1 MATWEY
7 EQVEGWER
15 ILHTNNLG
23 PSSLAICMVPKLLET
38 VRKQI
43 AVPRLVIVASD
54 VHYWTTMEM
63 DVIAPRAS
71 SRSCQTKTIAQ
82 KKL

>member
-1 MATWEY
+1 
-7 EQVEGWER
+7 
-15 ILHTNNLG
+15 
-23 PSSLAICMVPKLLET
+23 MVPKLLET

-63 DVIAPRAS
+63 DVIAPPSILEVVKRRLLHKRVGFGFFLHCS
-71 SRSCQTKTIAQ
+71 IFIDQ
-82 KKL
+82 KAEL